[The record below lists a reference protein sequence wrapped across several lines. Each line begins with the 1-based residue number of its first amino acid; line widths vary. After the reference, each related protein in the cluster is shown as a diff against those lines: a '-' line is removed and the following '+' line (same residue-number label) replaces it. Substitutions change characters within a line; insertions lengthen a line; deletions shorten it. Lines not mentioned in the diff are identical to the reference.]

1 VPQSLPPL
9 TALRA
14 FEAAAR
20 LLSFTKAAREL
31 HVTPAAVSH
40 QVRGLERY
48 LGVSLFRRGARRLV
62 LTEQGHLAAEQFRA
76 GFERLS
82 RGVRLLRS
90 GGGSDTVILSTTTAF
105 ATRWLV
111 PRLGRFTRRCPGL
124 DLRLRAGSQPVDFD
138 REEVDAAV
146 RIGRGAVDGVLAIP
160 MFGEFVAPVASPAF
174 IRQRG
179 IRRPADLARVPL
191 LHDESMRR
199 VGRPQGWTEWFRLA
213 RVAGVDSAAGMQFDD
228 GHVVLQAAAA
238 GCGAALGR
246 LAYAIDDLRERRL
259 KIPFAPVIDMDLK
272 YYLLIPEGR
281 ATEPAIAA
289 LRAWIEQEAALFA
302 PRLQAVVEAGRLL
315 ATTKKSQGGKRT

>member
-20 LLSFTKAAREL
+20 LLSFTRAAREL

-40 QVRGLERY
+40 QIRGLERY
-48 LGVSLFRRGARRLV
+48 LGVTLFRRTARRLV
-62 LTEQGHLAAEQFRA
+62 LTEQGQLAAEQFSA
-76 GFERLS
+76 AFDRLS
-82 RGVRLLRS
+82 RGVRLLRT
-90 GGGSDTVILSTTTAF
+90 GEGSRTVTLSTTTAF

-111 PRLGRFTRRCPGL
+111 PRLGRFTRRCAGL
-124 DLRLRAGSQPVDFD
+124 DLRLKAGSQPVDFD
-138 REEVDAAV
+138 HEEVDAAV

-191 LHDESMRR
+191 LHDDSMRR
-199 VGRPQGWTEWFRLA
+199 VGRPEGWAEWFRMA
-213 RVAGVDSAAGMQFDD
+213 RVAGVDTAPGMHFDD

-246 LAYAIDDLRERRL
+246 LAYAIDDLHERRL
-259 KIPFAPVIDMDLK
+259 KIPFPPVIDMDLK
-272 YYLLIPEGR
+272 YYLLIPESR
-281 ATEPAIAA
+281 AAEPAIAS
-289 LRAWIEQEAALFA
+289 LRAWIEQEAALFT
-302 PRLQAVVEAGRLL
+302 PRLEAIVEAGRKVA
-315 ATTKKSQGGKRT
+315 ATRRTQGGRRT

>member
-1 VPQSLPPL
+1 MPQSLPPL

-40 QVRGLERY
+40 QIRGLERY
-48 LGVSLFRRGARRLV
+48 LGVTLFRRTARRLV
-62 LTEQGHLAAEQFRA
+62 LTEQGQLAAEHFRA
-76 GFERLS
+76 GFDRLS
-82 RGVRLLRS
+82 RGVRLLRTGEGS
-90 GGGSDTVILSTTTAF
+90 GAITLSTTTAF

-124 DLRLRAGSQPVDFD
+124 DLRLKAGSQPVDFD
-138 REEVDAAV
+138 HEEVDAAV
-146 RIGRGAVDGVLAIP
+146 RIGRGSVDGVLAIP

-174 IRQRG
+174 IRQRSV
-179 IRRPADLARVPL
+179 RRPADFARVPL

-199 VGRPQGWTEWFRLA
+199 VGRPHGWAEWFRLA
-213 RVAGVDSAAGMQFDD
+213 KVTGVDTAPGMQFDD

-238 GCGAALGR
+238 GRGAALGR
-246 LAYAIDDLRERRL
+246 LAYAIDDLHERRL
-259 KIPFAPVIDMDLK
+259 RIPFAPLIDMDLK
-272 YYLLIPEGR
+272 YYLLIPQGR
-281 ATEPAIAA
+281 AMEPAIAA

-302 PRLQAVVEAGRLL
+302 PRLHAVVEAGRAL
-315 ATTKKSQGGKRT
+315 AVARRTSGGRRS

>member
-1 VPQSLPPL
+1 MPQSLPPL

-48 LGVSLFRRGARRLV
+48 LGVALFRRDARRLV
-62 LTEQGHLAAEQFRA
+62 LTGQGQLAAEQFRA
-76 GFERLS
+76 GFDRLS

-90 GGGSDTVILSTTTAF
+90 GGSSDTVTLSTTTAF

-111 PRLGRFTRRCPGL
+111 PRLGRFARRCAGI

-138 REEVDAAV
+138 QEEVDAAV
-146 RIGRGAVDGVLAIP
+146 RIGRGAVDGTLAIP

-174 IRQRG
+174 MRQRG

-191 LHDESMRR
+191 LHDESLRR
-199 VGRPQGWTEWFRLA
+199 VGRPQGWDEWFRLA
-213 RVAGVDSAAGMQFDD
+213 RVTGVDSNAGMQFDD
-228 GHVVLQAAAA
+228 GHVVLQAAAD
-238 GCGAALGR
+238 GRGAALGR
-246 LAYAIDDLRERRL
+246 LAYAIDDLHERRL
-259 KIPFAPVIDMDLK
+259 RIPFAPVMDMDLK
-272 YYLLIPEGR
+272 YYLLIPQGR

-289 LRAWIEQEAALFA
+289 LRTWIEQEAALFA
-302 PRLQAVVEAGRLL
+302 PRLQAVVQAGRRL
-315 ATTKKSQGGKRT
+315 ATVKKSTGGKRS